1 MDKHDSGIQ
10 VCPERKN
17 VHIKTSIRKISVGKL
32 INRQETNNLL
42 LIGLQAVINPKVCAI
57 GVQCSSS
64 YRYDGVCIKHV
75 GVQCSLLVFP
85 ASTSIPMKH
94 HLPSDTSQSVSDA
107 DVEGSHDT
115 SEYTLSQED
124 TSL

>member
-1 MDKHDSGIQ
+1 MIVVFKLVLKEKMFILRQ
-10 VCPERKN
+10 ILERN
-17 VHIKTSIRKISVGKL
+17 QLVSKL
-32 INRQETNNLL
+32 INQQLTNNLFL
-42 LIGLQAVINPKVCAI
+42 TGLQAVINPKVCAI

-64 YRYDGVCIKHV
+64 YRYDGVCIKDV

-85 ASTSIPMKH
+85 ASASTPLKH
-94 HLPSDTSQSVSDA
+94 HLPSDTSQSESDA
-107 DVEGSHDT
+107 DVEGGHYT